1 MVPPPHTPTPPPSEP
16 IGDGDGPLELP
27 PWFSSLP
34 YSVQQAMLDGYQ
46 AEEDAAQAEE
56 HRRLMELAARLPDE
70 DAELVRDAAN
80 PNYVA
85 LGDSYSAGTGT
96 RPEGD
101 PECERSP
108 YAYGPLVSGERSYDL
123 DFQACGGAEIPEVIG
138 QQVQV
143 LNEDTRVVTV
153 SVGGN
158 DAGFAPVIKE
168 CGEMF
173 FMGSDRCDDMID
185 DAQTFI
191 RDELP
196 AQLDELYTEIE
207 ERAPE
212 AEVVVV
218 GYPRIFGGEDCN
230 GGTSFGDGEMERLN
244 ETADVLADVTSQQAE
259 AHGFE
264 FVDPRDAFT
273 GHAVCGDPEYIN
285 GLSDPTSNSF
295 HPNRDGHAAYAELI
309 TVELED

>member
-1 MVPPPHTPTPPPSEP
+1 M
-16 IGDGDGPLELP
+16 
-27 PWFSSLP
+27 
-34 YSVQQAMLDGYQ
+34 
-46 AEEDAAQAEE
+46 
-56 HRRLMELAARLPDE
+56 
-70 DAELVRDAAN
+70 
-80 PNYVA
+80 
-85 LGDSYSAGTGT
+85 
-96 RPEGD
+96 
-101 PECERSP
+101 
-108 YAYGPLVSGERSYDL
+108 
-123 DFQACGGAEIPEVIG
+123 
-138 QQVQV
+138 
-143 LNEDTRVVTV
+143 NEDTRVVTV

-158 DAGFAPVIKE
+158 DAGFAPGGQGVRRAVLL
-168 CGEMF
+168 
-173 FMGSDRCDDMID
+173 GSDRCDDMID

-196 AQLDELYTEIE
+196 GQLDELYAEIE

-244 ETADVLADVTSQQAE
+244 ETADVLADVTRQQAE

-264 FVDPRDAFT
+264 FVDPRAAFT
-273 GHAVCGDPEYIN
+273 GHGVCGDPEYIN

>member
-1 MVPPPHTPTPPPSEP
+1 MPPAHTPTPPPDEP
-16 IGDGDGPLELP
+16 EGDGDGPLVLP

-34 YSVQQAMLDGYQ
+34 YTVQQAMLDGYQ

-56 HRRLMELAARLPDE
+56 LRRARELAARLPDE
-70 DAELVRDAAN
+70 DAELVLDAAM
-80 PNYVA
+80 PNYVT

-138 QQVQV
+138 QQVQA

-196 AQLDELYTEIE
+196 GQLDELYTEIE

>member
-1 MVPPPHTPTPPPSEP
+1 MPPAHAPTAPPPSEP

-27 PWFSSLP
+27 DYYSSLP
-34 YSVQQAMLDGYQ
+34 YYVQEAVREQLQ
-46 AEEDAAQAEE
+46 EEEDARQAQA
-56 HRRLMELAARLPDE
+56 RQDILELAAHLPPE
-70 DAELVRDAAN
+70 DAEAVHDYLN
-80 PNYVA
+80 PPYVA

-108 YAYGPLVSGERSYDL
+108 YAYGPLVSGERSYQL
-123 DFQACGGAEIPEVIG
+123 DFQACGGALIPDVIG
-138 QQVQV
+138 EQVQAV
-143 LNEDTRVVTV
+143 NEDTRVVTV

-158 DAGFAPVIKE
+158 DAGFAPVVKE

-173 FMGSDRCDDMID
+173 FMGTDRCDDMID

-191 RDELP
+191 REELP
-196 AQLDELYTEIE
+196 EQLDELYTEIE

-218 GYPRIFGGEDCN
+218 GYPRLFGGEDCN

-244 ETADVLADVTSQQAE
+244 ETADVLADVTREQAE

-264 FVDPRDAFT
+264 FVDPRAAFT

-295 HPNRDGHAAYAELI
+295 HPNRDGHAAYAELVAI
-309 TVELED
+309 ELED